1 MAIFLYGNF
10 LYAVVFI
17 GFKNLGGIDLGAF
30 FSDLAAQFHQA
41 FIEADRWQRYLS
53 GLGVSF
59 TVTLGALAIGVI
71 LGVLVAVVRTLHD
84 QQKPHEKNALL
95 SIINAI
101 GQVYTTAIRG
111 TPMMVQL
118 LIMGFVIFKSSRNLV
133 GVAILSLGINSGAYT
148 AEIIRSGIMS
158 IDPGQME
165 AGRSLGMDY
174 ITVMKDIIIPQ
185 AIKNILP
192 ALGNELITLFKD
204 TSLVTVIGLT
214 DLTKAAQQIQAK
226 TYQAFMPYIGIALMY
241 LVVVMILTKLLGILE
256 RRMRESDRR

>member
-1 MAIFLYGNF
+1 MPLRKWGNP
-10 LYAVVFI
+10 
-17 GFKNLGGIDLGAF
+17 LGTLFADLQ
-30 FSDLAAQFHQA
+30 LQFYQS
-41 FIEADRWQRYLS
+41 FIEADRWKRYLD
-53 GLGVSF
+53 GIGVSF

-71 LGVLVAVVRTLHD
+71 LGVLVAVARTLHD
-84 QQKPHEKNALL
+84 QQKSGDRNPVLGFVNAVCE
-95 SIINAI
+95 
-101 GQVYTTAIRG
+101 VYTTAIRG

-118 LIMGFVIFKSSRNLV
+118 LIMGFVIFRTSRNLV
-133 GVAILSLGINSGAYT
+133 MVAVISLGINSGAYT

-174 ITVMKDIIIPQ
+174 VTVMKDIIIPQ

-226 TYQAFMPYIGIALMY
+226 TYQAFMPYIGIAIMY
-241 LVVVMILTKLLGILE
+241 LIVVMILTKLLGILE
-256 RRMRESDRR
+256 KNMRKSDRR

>member
-1 MAIFLYGNF
+1 M
-10 LYAVVFI
+10 
-17 GFKNLGGIDLGAF
+17 GAF

-53 GLGVSF
+53 GIGVSF

-95 SIINAI
+95 SILNAI

-226 TYQAFMPYIGIALMY
+226 TYQAFMPYIGIAIMY

-256 RRMRESDRR
+256 RRLRESDRR

>member
-1 MAIFLYGNF
+1 MLHRGTLRNRE
-10 LYAVVFI
+10 VVLASFWQ
-17 GFKNLGGIDLGAF
+17 NLAD
-30 FSDLAAQFHQA
+30 QFYQS
-41 FIEADRWQRYLS
+41 FIEAERWKRYLE
-53 GLGVSF
+53 GLRISF
-59 TVTLGALAIGVI
+59 MVTLGALVIGII
-71 LGVLVAVVRTLHD
+71 LGILVAVIRTLHD
-84 QQKPHEKNALL
+84 QKKGSDRSPLL
-95 SIINAI
+95 NILNKFCEF
-101 GQVYTTAIRG
+101 YTTVIRG

-118 LIMGFVIFKSSRNLV
+118 LIMGFVVFRTSRNLV

-226 TYQAFMPYIGIALMY
+226 TYQAFMPYNGIAIMY
-241 LVVVMILTKLLGILE
+241 LLVVLVLTRLLAVLE
-256 RRMRESDRR
+256 NRLRQSDRR

>member
-1 MAIFLYGNF
+1 MNS
-10 LYAVVFI
+10 
-17 GFKNLGGIDLGAF
+17 F
-30 FSDLAAQFHQA
+30 FSDLAEQFEMS
-41 FIEADRWQRYLS
+41 FITNNRWLLYLK
-53 GLGVSF
+53 GLGSSLVI
-59 TVTLGALAIGVI
+59 TLGALA
-71 LGVLVAVVRTLHD
+71 LGVVLGILVAVVRTNHD
-84 QQKPHEKNALL
+84 QRKGHASLGLK
-95 SIINAI
+95 IINGI
-101 GQVYTTAIRG
+101 CHVYTTVIRG

-118 LIMGFVIFKSSRNLV
+118 LIMGFVIFRSSRNLV

-226 TYQAFMPYIGIALMY
+226 TYQAFMPYIGIAIMY
-241 LVVVMILTKLLGILE
+241 LTVVMILTKLQGILE
-256 RRMRESDRR
+256 RRMRQSDRR

>member
-1 MAIFLYGNF
+1 MGT
-10 LYAVVFI
+10 
-17 GFKNLGGIDLGAF
+17 F
-30 FSDLAAQFHQA
+30 FGDLASQFHQS

-53 GLGVSF
+53 GIGVSF
-59 TVTLGALAIGVI
+59 TVTLGALIIGVI

-84 QQKPHEKNALL
+84 QQKSTERSVLL
-95 SIINAI
+95 DIANSFCKL
-101 GQVYTTAIRG
+101 YTTVIRG

-118 LIMGFVIFKSSRNLV
+118 LIMGFVVFKSSRNLV
-133 GVAILSLGINSGAYT
+133 GVAVLSLGINSGAYT

-226 TYQAFMPYIGIALMY
+226 TYQAFMPYIGIAIMY
-241 LVVVMILTKLLGILE
+241 LTVVMILTRLQGILE
-256 RRMRESDRR
+256 RRMRQSDRR

>member
-1 MAIFLYGNF
+1 MPGPFKSDGHGDFNKFLEVVIWA
-10 LYAVVFI
+10 LYSRI
-17 GFKNLGGIDLGAF
+17 WLRNSTRLLLKQTDG
-30 FSDLAAQFHQA
+30 S
-41 FIEADRWQRYLS
+41 
-53 GLGVSF
+53 
-59 TVTLGALAIGVI
+59 VI
-71 LGVLVAVVRTLHD
+71 SPESASPSPSLHD
-84 QQKPHEKNALL
+84 QQKGTDHSVLL
-95 SIINAI
+95 SVANKFCEF
-101 GQVYTTAIRG
+101 YTTVIRG

-226 TYQAFMPYIGIALMY
+226 TYQAFMPYIGIAIMY

-256 RRMRESDRR
+256 RRLRESDRR

>member
-1 MAIFLYGNF
+1 MGTLFQ
-10 LYAVVFI
+10 
-17 GFKNLGGIDLGAF
+17 
-30 FSDLAAQFHQA
+30 DLAAQFNQA

-53 GLGVSF
+53 GIGISF
-59 TVTLGALAIGVI
+59 TVTLGALIIGII
-71 LGVLVAVVRTLHD
+71 LGVLVAIIRTLHD
-84 QQKPHEKNALL
+84 QQKGTDHSVLL
-95 SIINAI
+95 SVANKFCEF
-101 GQVYTTAIRG
+101 YTTVIRG

-214 DLTKAAQQIQAK
+214 DLTKAAQQIQA
-226 TYQAFMPYIGIALMY
+226 
-241 LVVVMILTKLLGILE
+241 
-256 RRMRESDRR
+256 RRLSRSRPKHTRPLCPTSASRSCTSL

>member
-1 MAIFLYGNF
+1 MEDI
-10 LYAVVFI
+10 
-17 GFKNLGGIDLGAF
+17 LGTLFEDLGA
-30 FSDLAAQFHQA
+30 QFQQS
-41 FIEADRWQRYLS
+41 FIEGGRWQRYLD
-53 GLGVSF
+53 GIRVSF
-59 TVTLGALAIGVI
+59 TVTLGALAIGII

-84 QQKPHEKNALL
+84 QRKGSDRGILL
-95 SIINAI
+95 SILNTICQI
-101 GQVYTTAIRG
+101 YTTVIRG

-118 LIMGFVIFKSSRNLV
+118 LIMGFVIFKTSRNLV

-174 ITVMKDIIIPQ
+174 VTVMKDIIIPQ

-226 TYQAFMPYIGIALMY
+226 TYQAFMPYIGIAIMY
-241 LVVVMILTKLLGILE
+241 LVVVMILTRLLGIVE
-256 RRMRESDRR
+256 KKMRESDRR

>member
-1 MAIFLYGNF
+1 
-10 LYAVVFI
+10 
-17 GFKNLGGIDLGAF
+17 
-30 FSDLAAQFHQA
+30 
-41 FIEADRWQRYLS
+41 
-53 GLGVSF
+53 
-59 TVTLGALAIGVI
+59 
-71 LGVLVAVVRTLHD
+71 
-84 QQKPHEKNALL
+84 
-95 SIINAI
+95 
-101 GQVYTTAIRG
+101 
-111 TPMMVQL
+111 MMVQL

-256 RRMRESDRR
+256 RRMRESDRH